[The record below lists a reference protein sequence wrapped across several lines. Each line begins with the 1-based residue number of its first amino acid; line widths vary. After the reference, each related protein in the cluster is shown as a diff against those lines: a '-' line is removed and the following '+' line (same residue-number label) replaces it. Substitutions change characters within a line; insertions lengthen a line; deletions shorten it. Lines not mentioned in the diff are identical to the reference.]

1 MLGLVFTSAFAL
13 QMYVPEQTDDAPGVT
28 GRTVLL
34 TGVAG
39 LSMLAR
45 KRSGTT

>member
-13 QMYVPEQTDDAPGVT
+13 QMYVSEQTVDAPGELGWT
-28 GRTVLL
+28 PLL

-39 LSMLAR
+39 LSTLAR
-45 KRSGTT
+45 KRSGIT